1 MTLPSPIDILLIL
14 LWVFVVVLTSQRG
27 LLGFIVALAGTVL
40 LKPLQ
45 LLTVYS
51 PPLALVAAVGVGL
64 LIGSAG
70 RFIPRISYRQPRW
83 GYLLG
88 AFGGVVLGSALVLTL
103 IVSLPLGRDLNG
115 ALRYPSPD
123 LPYGSVFQNSRL
135 VALGR
140 VILLYPLLEGRGEF
154 SPASRATLS
163 VLHTMFVAGQPWE
176 EVTDTASR

>member
-1 MTLPSPIDILLIL
+1 MTLPSPIDILLVL

-51 PPLALVAAVGVGL
+51 PPMALVAAVGLGL

-88 AFGGVVLGSALVLTL
+88 AFGGVILGSALVLTL

-123 LPYGSVFQNSRL
+123 LPYQSVFQNSRL
-135 VALGR
+135 VELGR
-140 VILLYPLLEGRGEF
+140 VILLYPLLRESGEF
-154 SPASRATLS
+154 SPASRATLG
-163 VLHTMFVAGQPWE
+163 VLHTMFVVGQPWE

>member
-1 MTLPSPIDILLIL
+1 MTLPSSIDILLIL

-27 LLGFIVALAGTVL
+27 ILGFIVGLAGTVL

-51 PPLALVAAVGVGL
+51 PPLALVAAIGLGL

-88 AFGGVVLGSALVLTL
+88 ALGGMVLGSALVLTL

-115 ALRYPSPD
+115 ALRYPSLD
-123 LPYGSVFQNSRL
+123 LPYRTVFQSSRL
-135 VALGR
+135 LDLGR
-140 VILLYPLLEGRGEF
+140 AILLYPLQRNGAY
-154 SPASRATLS
+154 SPAGRATLN
-163 VLHTMFVAGQPWE
+163 VLHTMFVVGQPWE